1 MTMQREQHLR
11 EKFASELGVST
22 WRGLIPDVLSKS
34 LFLVSS
40 ELDLVEVGVHVA
52 LDHTSEVRQW
62 LESGALKRPEAEQM
76 KEWEKVGSLF
86 QFIIVEPYVFFQE
99 YSVPKA

>member
-1 MTMQREQHLR
+1 MTVQREQHLR
-11 EKFASELGVST
+11 EKFTSELGVAT

-62 LESGALKRPEAEQM
+62 IESGALKRPATEQM

-86 QFIIVEPYVFFQE
+86 QFIIVEPYVFFKE
-99 YSVPKA
+99 YNIPKD